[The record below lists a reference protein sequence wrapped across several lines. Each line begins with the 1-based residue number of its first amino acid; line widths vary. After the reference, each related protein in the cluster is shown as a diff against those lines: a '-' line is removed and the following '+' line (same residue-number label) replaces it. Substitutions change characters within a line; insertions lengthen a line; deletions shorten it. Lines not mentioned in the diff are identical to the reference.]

1 LSCSHHCF
9 DRWQH
14 SVIFAAEAAARCLH
28 PEIAAAALSAAS
40 YDPIGLAVA
49 LSEKGHRLKDIGS

>member
-1 LSCSHHCF
+1 
-9 DRWQH
+9 
-14 SVIFAAEAAARCLH
+14 VIFAAEAAARCLR